1 VSSIAPA
8 GVHHLVADL
17 VIAAHGAA
25 HGATHGADRAT
36 GQPTIVLVCMPGG
49 GMSRRYFDLQA
60 EGAGDS
66 YSMAAHL
73 AGRGVVVVLLD
84 HPGVGESDVPHDAYT
99 LTPATVAAI
108 DAAAVATLLDRL
120 RAGTLAEGVAA
131 IPLFVPVGCGH
142 SMGGLVTVWMQA
154 GHRTY
159 EAVALLGFAGS
170 GLLSHLTEAE
180 RAYVDDPEGV
190 ARDLAPLVATRFG
203 APRSRGGR
211 TGTGSSPFLLAVDVP
226 DNAKAAIG
234 ASGSVLLT
242 LCGLT
247 SMIPGA
253 SRPALNAVD
262 VPVFIGVGEH
272 DITGAAHQIPAQFP
286 SSRDI
291 TLFVCPGSGHN
302 HNVAPTRTELWDRLL
317 GWLRQVAS
325 AAP

>member
-1 VSSIAPA
+1 MWP
-8 GVHHLVADL
+8 
-17 VIAAHGAA
+17 
-25 HGATHGADRAT
+25 
-36 GQPTIVLVCMPGG
+36 
-49 GMSRRYFDLQA
+49 
-60 EGAGDS
+60 
-66 YSMAAHL
+66 
-73 AGRGVVVVLLD
+73 LD
-84 HPGVGESDVPHDAYT
+84 GW
-99 LTPATVAAI
+99 L
-108 DAAAVATLLDRL
+108 
-120 RAGTLAEGVAA
+120 
-131 IPLFVPVGCGH
+131 
-142 SMGGLVTVWMQA
+142 QA

-272 DITGAAHQIPAQFP
+272 CENRANDWHLPVSGKIPQRIAKLADTP
-286 SSRDI
+286 DAWK
-291 TLFVCPGSGHN
+291 PH
-302 HNVAPTRTELWDRLL
+302 
-317 GWLRQVAS
+317 
-325 AAP
+325 